1 MATPA
6 APKFG
11 VKFPS
16 RKERAVKRVTKAE
29 TREIQKRMYIYIS
42 FDIFNILC

>member
-1 MATPA
+1 MTTPE

-16 RKERAVKRVTKAE
+16 RKERIVKRVTKLE
-29 TREIQKRMYIYIS
+29 TREIQKRK
-42 FDIFNILC
+42 FFFF